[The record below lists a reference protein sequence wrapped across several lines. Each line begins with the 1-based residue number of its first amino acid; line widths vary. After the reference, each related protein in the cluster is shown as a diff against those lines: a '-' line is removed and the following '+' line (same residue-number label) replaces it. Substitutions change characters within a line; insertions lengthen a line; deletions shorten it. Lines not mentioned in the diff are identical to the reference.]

1 LRTLADVHAFDPGE
15 DPPLLGVQ
23 AQLWSEHLDTVRRV
37 DYAAFPRLCALAEIA
52 WSPPGGPFTEF
63 LPRLRDHHLPRL
75 DALGVEYRPLDGP
88 RPWQT
93 RPDVPPNAHRP
104 REFVADP

>member
-1 LRTLADVHAFDPGE
+1 MPASDHAR
-15 DPPLLGVQ
+15 LLGAQ
-23 AQLWSEHLDTVRRV
+23 AQVWTEHLDSVRRV
-37 DYAAFPRLCALAEIA
+37 DYASFPRLAAFAEVA
-52 WSPPGGPFTEF
+52 WSPVGSREFAEF

-93 RPDVPPNAHRP
+93 RPGIPSRP
-104 REFVADP
+104 R